1 MLMVATHVVPNVSIN
16 IERAA
21 ESLSCGHQVANDAL
35 RAAMDETASP
45 IYGLLLID
53 WWVMSNKFL
62 CHDPDLEDQG
72 PKICQPNKL
81 IILII

>member
-53 WWVMSNKFL
+53 
-62 CHDPDLEDQG
+62 
-72 PKICQPNKL
+72 
-81 IILII
+81 